1 MKIFDANTHIE
12 KNPLSIRLKELNS
25 WQEETEDGSI
35 THYATVQDIL
45 YGMKKH
51 DIARSLV
58 MPNSVTPDKEGAKR
72 ESKIVA
78 REISG
83 YTGLVGAGTVHP
95 YSKSAVY
102 DLESVV
108 LENGLQALMLS
119 PDRQGFELNDEALWM
134 LLERVEEMKI
144 PVILHTLWSKE
155 ATDYFNLAELFDVG
169 SSFHIDFILTH
180 MGAGEDISALTD
192 LAELENIYLETS
204 HIKPKDLIHAIA
216 LFGSRRLVF
225 GSDFSYNIYPKY
237 ELEKI
242 LALEIEKK
250 DLERIMG
257 KNLEGLLK
265 KS

>member
-25 WQEETEDGSI
+25 WQEDSEEGSI

-45 YGMKKH
+45 TGMKRH
-51 DIARSLV
+51 DITRSLV
-58 MPNSVTPDKEGAKR
+58 MPNSVTPDKEDAKR
-72 ESKIVA
+72 ESEIIA

-95 YSKSAVY
+95 YSKTAIY

-108 LENGLQALMLS
+108 LENRLNVLMLS

-134 LLERVEEMKI
+134 LLERVEELKI
-144 PVILHTLWSKE
+144 PVILHTLWSKDTSE
-155 ATDYFNLAELFDVG
+155 YFNRGALFDLG
-169 SSFHIDFILTH
+169 SSFHINFILTH
-180 MGAGEDISALTD
+180 MGAGGD
-192 LAELENIYLETS
+192 LSLLSDLRELKNIFFETS
-204 HIKPKDLIHAIA
+204 HIKPKELLHAIS
-216 LFGSRRLVF
+216 LFGVRRLIF
-225 GSDFSYNIYPKY
+225 GSDFSYNLYPKY

-250 DLERIMG
+250 DLEHIMG
-257 KNLEGLLK
+257 KNMECLLK
-265 KS
+265 

>member
-25 WQEETEDGSI
+25 WHDETEDGSI

-45 YGMKKH
+45 YGMKRH
-51 DIARSLV
+51 DITRSLV
-58 MPNSVTPDKEGAKR
+58 MPNSVTPDKEDAKR
-72 ESKIVA
+72 ESEIVA

-95 YSKSAVY
+95 YSKTAVY

-108 LENGLQALMLS
+108 LENRLQALMLS

-134 LLERVEEMKI
+134 LLERVEELKI
-144 PVILHTLWSKE
+144 PVILHTLWSKD
-155 ATDYFNLAELFDVG
+155 AADYFNMEGLFDLG

-180 MGAGEDISALTD
+180 MGAGADISALSD
-192 LAELENIYLETS
+192 LAELKNIYLETS
-204 HIKPKDLIHAIA
+204 HTRPKDLLHAIS
-216 LFGSRRLVF
+216 LFGARRLVF
-225 GSDFSYNIYPKY
+225 GSDFSYNLYPKY

-250 DLERIMG
+250 DLEHIMG
-257 KNLEGLLK
+257 KNLEKLLK
-265 KS
+265 